1 MAEPKVFALILA
13 CCLGAPLAA
22 EAAADGKPSA
32 DACGKTVN
40 AIGASMGYTE
50 FKGPNGEPAFRYVV
64 RTNGVDYDVL
74 CQASTGVV
82 TDVSPRVAAPETAA
96 P

>member
-1 MAEPKVFALILA
+1 MVEPKVFALVFA

-40 AIGASMGYTE
+40 AIGASMG
-50 FKGPNGEPAFRYVV
+50 
-64 RTNGVDYDVL
+64 
-74 CQASTGVV
+74 
-82 TDVSPRVAAPETAA
+82 
-96 P
+96 